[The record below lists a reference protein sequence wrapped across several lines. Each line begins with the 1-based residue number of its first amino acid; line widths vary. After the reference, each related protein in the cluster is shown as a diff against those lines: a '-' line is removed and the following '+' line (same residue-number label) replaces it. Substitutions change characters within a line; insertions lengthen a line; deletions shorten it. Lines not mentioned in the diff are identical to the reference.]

1 MMSCGLSATRWW
13 SLRRPRHR
21 RNDREFSEARIR
33 DGAGDEPLRAG
44 QPSSPDVG
52 RRLVD
57 LARADEARWP
67 KGPLT
72 TLVWHWDSH
81 QRGQPDVSK
90 NIFVDGRCA
99 LSPASDPSERSLG
112 SIKYLD
118 DRELQ
123 RLFEAVNAEIAR
135 RDLIDPGD
143 RRAGAAGSTP
153 SLTADLSATLGKE
166 KTKRDDKIPAGKVS
180 LIRASFEFRMKPA
193 AIARALRVSQSSV
206 RGVLSSAAKASNP
219 KRRT

>member
-1 MMSCGLSATRWW
+1 MAK
-13 SLRRPRHR
+13 
-21 RNDREFSEARIR
+21 
-33 DGAGDEPLRAG
+33 GAAYN
-44 QPSSPDVG
+44 SSM
-52 RRLVD
+52 
-57 LARADEARWP
+57 
-67 KGPLT
+67 
-72 TLVWHWDSH
+72 
-81 QRGQPDVSK
+81 
-90 NIFVDGRCA
+90 A
-99 LSPASDPSERSLG
+99 LGFPSEGSTLMSRKTSSSMADAPSHPRVILPSDLSG

-166 KTKRDDKIPAGKVS
+166 KTKRDDEIPAGKVS
-180 LIRASFEFRMKPA
+180 LIRASFESGMKPA

-206 RGVLSSAAKASNP
+206 RGVLSSAARASNP